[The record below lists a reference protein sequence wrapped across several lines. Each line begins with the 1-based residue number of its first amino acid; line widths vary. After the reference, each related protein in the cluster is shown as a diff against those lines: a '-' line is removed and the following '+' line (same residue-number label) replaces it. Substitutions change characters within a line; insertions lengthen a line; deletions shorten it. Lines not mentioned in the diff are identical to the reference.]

1 MDGLNLLYARSREFY
16 EGLTPRRRQALL
28 AMVGVSVALVV
39 GLSIWAG
46 RPQWTPV
53 IAGLEPAQAQ
63 TLVQTLREGEFQV
76 KVQGDR
82 LLVPAGQVEEAR
94 LVAYGSEQGST
105 LPGMDYLLEKGSKS
119 ITRFEEKV
127 TFQVALQG
135 ELARTLSRL
144 DGVKRASVRLV
155 MPEPALFREDR
166 VEARASVD
174 LELKS
179 NNRLTRSQVGAV
191 TNLVASSVPNLA
203 PSDVVVTDTTGYLY
217 TRPIE
222 EEDGVAAVD
231 RMLEIVRAREKE
243 LQSKAKDALN
253 RLYADDRTD
262 VQVTLRVD
270 TATSQVNAVD
280 YDGSGAT
287 PSTTSFSERSDVG
300 GGAVAS
306 GVPGSGSN
314 LPEIEARA
322 GAAGA
327 TAGSE
332 STSMTEESAFLTP
345 RRESDTRQPAGRV
358 ERVSVAV
365 LVDQDR
371 ETDEET
377 GEVVFVPRTEEE
389 LKKITDAIVAAV
401 GVETSRGDVLTV
413 VDMPFVDAE
422 QGAVTEAGMPIFTL
436 LPWGKIGRWLLA
448 LTLLVLAY
456 RYVARPVIQSVV
468 TPQRSEDDYLDGDG
482 PLALLEGRS
491 PEFRRQLVRLT
502 GHQGDGDPLVS
513 VLQTNLPISVR
524 ALRDWIEEG

>member
-1 MDGLNLLYARSREFY
+1 MDGLNQLYARSREFY

-28 AMVGVSVALVV
+28 AIVGVSTALAVV
-39 GLSIWAG
+39 LSIWAA

-63 TLVQTLREGEFQV
+63 SLVTTLRDQDFQV

-82 LLVPAGQVEEAR
+82 LLVPASEVEEAR
-94 LVAYGSEQGST
+94 LVAYGSELGST
-105 LPGMDYLLEKGSKS
+105 LPGMDYLLENNRKS

-155 MPEPALFREDR
+155 MPESALFREDR
-166 VEARASVD
+166 VDARASVD
-174 LELKS
+174 MEIQAGK
-179 NNRLTRSQVGAV
+179 RLTSSQVRAV
-191 TNLVASSVPNLA
+191 TNLVASSVANLA

-231 RMLEIVRAREKE
+231 RMFELVRQREKE
-243 LQSKAKDALN
+243 LQAKAKTALN
-253 RLYADDRTD
+253 RLYADERTD

-270 TATSQVNAVD
+270 TATSQVRAVD
-280 YDGSGAT
+280 YDGTRAT
-287 PSTTSFSERSDVG
+287 PVSSVMHETSEVG
-300 GGAVAS
+300 GNAVAS

-322 GAAGA
+322 G
-327 TAGSE
+327 GSGS
-332 STSMTEESAFLTP
+332 STSNESSSMSEENTFLTP
-345 RRESDTRQPAGRV
+345 TRKTDSQQPAGRV

-371 ETDEET
+371 QIDEET
-377 GEVVFVPRTEEE
+377 GEEVFLPRTEEE
-389 LKKITDAIVAAV
+389 IQKITEAIVAAV
-401 GVETSRGDVLTV
+401 GVETGRGDVLTV
-413 VDMPFVDAE
+413 VDMPFVAAT
-422 QGAVTEAGMPIFTL
+422 QGEVTEAGMPIFGL
-436 LPWGKIGRWLLA
+436 VPWGTAARWLVV

-456 RYVARPVIQSVV
+456 RYVARPVMQSIV
-468 TPQRSEDDYLDGDG
+468 TPTRDDEYVDGEG
-482 PLALLEGRS
+482 PAGLLEGRS
-491 PEFRRQLVRLT
+491 PEFQRQLVQLT
-502 GHQGDGDPLVS
+502 GHQGEGDPLVS
-513 VLQTNLPISVR
+513 VLQTNLPVSVR